1 MKANFRERIF
11 SAHVQSDEPS
21 LSEKSEI
28 GRISERKGRS
38 ALLKKIVAFLVI
50 LTCFFFLGK
59 TLYHNLG
66 QIRAYQ
72 WDLKPS
78 FLILSFLFLLIN
90 LAISAFAWKKML
102 FFLGV
107 QLPFEQSF
115 KIMFVSGLGK
125 YLPGKVWLYLSQIY
139 LAGKAKIP
147 KSVALFSILLL
158 FGAYNLAGA
167 LVFIFSLFLWDMFSP
182 VVLSFLLL
190 IFFSFF
196 MIIFS
201 PRILNRIS
209 KVLTLISKKFKEG
222 LIPEELTVRGGASQI
237 AQIILIL
244 MADWIIF
251 GVAVYFLVN
260 SFYHIDLSQT
270 VILCGIFAISVILGI
285 LSFFVPA
292 GLGVREGV
300 LSYLL
305 SLFIPISAAILIS
318 LVMRVWITSG
328 ELVCFLAALKT
339 KKPELW

>member
-1 MKANFRERIF
+1 MKTSFRKRIF
-11 SAHVQSDEPS
+11 SADAQSDEPS

-28 GRISERKGRS
+28 GRISERKGKP
-38 ALLKKIVAFLVI
+38 AFLKKIVAFLVI

-78 FLILSFLFLLIN
+78 FLILSFLFLVIN
-90 LAISAFAWKKML
+90 LAISAFAWKKILYL
-102 FFLGV
+102 FEV
-107 QLPFEQSF
+107 RLPFNQSF

-125 YLPGKVWLYLSQIY
+125 YLPGKVWQYLSQIY
-139 LAGKAKIP
+139 LSGKVKIS
-147 KSVALFSILLL
+147 KSVTLFSMFLL
-158 FGAYNLAGA
+158 FGGYTLAGM

-182 VVLSFLLL
+182 VLLSFLLL
-190 IFFSFF
+190 IFFFIF

-201 PRILNRIS
+201 PRILNRIL
-209 KVLTLISKKFKEG
+209 KVLTLISEKFKKG
-222 LIPEELTVRGGASQI
+222 LIPEELTTRGGISQI
-237 AQIILIL
+237 GQIILIL

-251 GVAVYFLVN
+251 GVAVYFLIN

-270 VILCGIFAISVILGI
+270 VILCGIFAISVISGI

-292 GLGVREGV
+292 GLGVREGI

-318 LVMRVWITSG
+318 LVMRVWMILG
-328 ELVCFLAALKT
+328 ELACFFVALKI